1 MEVTV
6 GASNKKP
13 QFQVLVKTHAGE
25 IYAYLWRMLQNEQ
38 DTEDC
43 LQESFLK
50 AFLAYGRLDGSAN
63 HRAWLYRIAG
73 NTARTR
79 LRARLRTGVL
89 LLEDLPASDPPVEQ
103 QALNQIQLD
112 EVRNAIEALPYK
124 QRESMIL
131 KNYQHLSYE
140 EIGIILDIT
149 VDGARAN
156 VYQGMKK
163 LRAQFDNGDSLAIPN
178 FAEGSSEV
186 S

>member
-13 QFQVLVKTHAGE
+13 QFQVLVKTYASE

-38 DTEDC
+38 DAEDC

-50 AFLAYGRLDGSAN
+50 AFLAYDRLDGPAN

-89 LLEDLPASDPPVEQ
+89 LLEDLPDSDPPVEQ

-131 KNYQHLSYE
+131 KNYQNLSYE
-140 EIGIILDIT
+140 EIGTILDTT

-163 LRAQFDNGDSLAIPN
+163 LRAQFENGESLTIPN
-178 FAEGSSEV
+178 VAEGSSEV
-186 S
+186 T

>member
-13 QFQVLVKTHAGE
+13 QFQVLVEAHAGE

-38 DTEDC
+38 DAEDC
-43 LQESFLK
+43 LQDAFLK
-50 AFLAYGRLDGSAN
+50 AFLAYDRLDGPAN

-89 LLEDLPASDPPVEQ
+89 LLEDLPNSEPPVEQ
-103 QALNQIQLD
+103 QALNQLQLD
-112 EVRNAIEALPYK
+112 EVRVAIETLPYK
-124 QRESMIL
+124 QRESLIL
-131 KNYQHLSYE
+131 RNYQDLSYE
-140 EIGIILDIT
+140 EIGTILDT
-149 VDGARAN
+149 SVEGARAN
-156 VYQGMKK
+156 VYQGLKK
-163 LRAQFDNGDSLAIPN
+163 LRAQFENGESLPVPHL
-178 FAEGSSEV
+178 AEESSEA